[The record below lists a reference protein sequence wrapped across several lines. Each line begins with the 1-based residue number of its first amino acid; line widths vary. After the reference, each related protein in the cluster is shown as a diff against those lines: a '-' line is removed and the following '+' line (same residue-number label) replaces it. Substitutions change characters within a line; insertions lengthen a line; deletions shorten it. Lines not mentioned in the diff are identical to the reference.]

1 MSTAAP
7 LMHRTYRA
15 WLWVSYEHGSGYAYR
30 MTEPLRDLEHKVEQT
45 VEELAHEA
53 EEGESARTPLIVL
66 SGVTI
71 FVAGVVTILLV
82 VAFTAYYLNN

>member
-1 MSTAAP
+1 
-7 LMHRTYRA
+7 
-15 WLWVSYEHGSGYAYR
+15 V
-30 MTEPLRDLEHKVEQT
+30 TEPLKHAEEKVEEK

-71 FVAGVVTILLV
+71 FVAAVVAILLV
-82 VAFTAYYLNN
+82 LAFAAYYLS

>member
-1 MSTAAP
+1 
-7 LMHRTYRA
+7 
-15 WLWVSYEHGSGYAYR
+15 
-30 MTEPLRDLEHKVEQT
+30 MTEPLKGLEHKVGELEHKVEEK

-71 FVAGVVTILLV
+71 FVAVVVAILLV
-82 VAFTAYYLNN
+82 LAFTAYYLSK